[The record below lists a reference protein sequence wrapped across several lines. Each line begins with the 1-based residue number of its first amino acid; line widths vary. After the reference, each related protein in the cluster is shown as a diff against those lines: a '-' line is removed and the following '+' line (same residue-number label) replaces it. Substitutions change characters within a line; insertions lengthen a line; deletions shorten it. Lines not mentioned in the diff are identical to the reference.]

1 MSLRGKFIVWPLP
14 NLTVIF
20 LSTYAKK
27 RTKYKWQTI
36 RISCRWPMVKFCF
49 RRMKRNEGTSEWD
62 HHDNALANPRN
73 SERGE
78 LSCLSLPG
86 ISFYWVVPT
95 QSFLEIQGHKTL
107 KIVEYRRQTICCKI
121 SAGQLPVW
129 GGKEMSQLLVGIWQ
143 KDAIQDFDLKHP
155 LQIPQMIRMFLNSHL
170 WINSKGLQILFL
182 SPTDT
187 TRPAEFSLV

>member
-36 RISCRWPMVKFCF
+36 RISCRWSMVKFCF
-49 RRMKRNEGTSEWD
+49 RRMKRNEGTSKWD
-62 HHDNALANPRN
+62 HHDNGLANPRN

-78 LSCLSLPG
+78 LSYLSLPG

-95 QSFLEIQGHKTL
+95 QSFLE
-107 KIVEYRRQTICCKI
+107 I